1 MHICSDDILNHTFNF
16 MVGPTPIKL
25 KISEHIPYK
34 GSAIFSQVNSSVEFH
49 FFSLAWSL
57 SETESTWW
65 LKVISLSWVFFF
77 SENLINM
84 YISPSLGPTIL
95 VLRYGHS
102 FPWVGP
108 TIHLNV
114 WCPTLDPKSP
124 ACYSMD
130 FDLIALMRRPT
141 PNWKDK
147 DGMLMMTMLIMVMK
161 RCWWFSIIKQKVLL
175 LSRVFVLLN
184 ILTFWCTF
192 TGENCKEWLCLLWWR
207 LNPSLIWIMWAFT
220 KFVYN
225 KQVMKS
231 WL

>member
-25 KISEHIPYK
+25 KISEHITYK

-77 SENLINM
+77 FENLINM

-114 WCPTLDPKSP
+114 WNLQHATPWILIWLLWWEGPPQIERIKMGCLWWQCWLWWWSVAD
-124 ACYSMD
+124 
-130 FDLIALMRRPT
+130 DL
-141 PNWKDK
+141 
-147 DGMLMMTMLIMVMK
+147 
-161 RCWWFSIIKQKVLL
+161 
-175 LSRVFVLLN
+175 VLLN
-184 ILTFWCTF
+184 KKCFCWVEFLYFW
-192 TGENCKEWLCLLWWR
+192 
-207 LNPSLIWIMWAFT
+207 I
-220 KFVYN
+220 Y
-225 KQVMKS
+225 
-231 WL
+231 